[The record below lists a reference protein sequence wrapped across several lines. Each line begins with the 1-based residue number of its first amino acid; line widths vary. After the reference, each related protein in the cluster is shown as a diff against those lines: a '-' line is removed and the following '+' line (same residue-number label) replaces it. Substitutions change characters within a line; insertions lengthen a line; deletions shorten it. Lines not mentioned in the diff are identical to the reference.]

1 MANATPDEKAE
12 LEKIADKMR
21 ARAAVAAP
29 ATPTTNYGTTGY
41 APQSP
46 AAASPWVTA
55 EPEVAIP
62 DTSGLTPEQRREQA
76 REKARAAATTQAQNE
91 LNTNANT
98 WAERQAY
105 TERLFSGESTATN
118 EKERQMEE
126 DGRVVATASVVLT
139 AFVVAEAEARGFK
152 TQP

>member
-1 MANATPDEKAE
+1 MANSKQIGSAWGRHVPCSFHLSKQTQIQQLMANATPDEKAE

-76 REKARAAATTQAQNE
+76 REKARAAATVCG
-91 LNTNANT
+91 
-98 WAERQAY
+98 ERGTGVNVTLRRDTHNWWPA
-105 TERLFSGESTATN
+105 GI
-118 EKERQMEE
+118 
-126 DGRVVATASVVLT
+126 
-139 AFVVAEAEARGFK
+139 
-152 TQP
+152 